1 MWGRQASVGTWWM
14 MALVWFKV
22 LISLGQVAPR
32 KAEWASPYTRIFTE
46 CWKLRLPQEP
56 THTGV
61 PVSDSMPRTE
71 RILLPGRV
79 CTLPKLVSRPRQCTR
94 ATPLSQDMLQVIRR
108 DVPMATA
115 TSGSGGFTWRDWPE
129 E

>member
-1 MWGRQASVGTWWM
+1 MGQRSVGTWWVM
-14 MALVWFKV
+14 VLVWCKV
-22 LISLGQVAPR
+22 LIPLGQVAPR

-46 CWKLRLPQEP
+46 CWKLRVPQEP
-56 THTGV
+56 THTRV
-61 PVSDSMPRTE
+61 PVSESRPRME

-79 CTLPKLVSRPRQCTR
+79 CTLPKLVSRPCQCTR
-94 ATPLSQDMLQVIRR
+94 AAPLSQDMLQVIWR

-115 TSGSGGFTWRDWPE
+115 TSGSGGLTWNDWPE